1 MLESVS
7 ELEVYKDPGFLI
19 SSCALSQLLTVTL
32 CCENRS
38 RDCFLTGSSSRPLP
52 MDSLR
57 GAASDFPGRWRGGSK
72 RGKGEAAAESGRQ
85 PWWLPQSPCGTSK
98 HSPRPWL
105 SGLGSSPLGRS
116 PVYFSALS
124 VPRAFHFLF
133 PFFSALISGPHATRE

>member
-1 MLESVS
+1 
-7 ELEVYKDPGFLI
+7 
-19 SSCALSQLLTVTL
+19 
-32 CCENRS
+32 
-38 RDCFLTGSSSRPLP
+38 

-57 GAASDFPGRWRGGSK
+57 GAASDFPGRWRG
-72 RGKGEAAAESGRQ
+72 EANGGREMPLQ
-85 PWWLPQSPCGTSK
+85 KVAVSPCGASK

-105 SGLGSSPLGRS
+105 SGLGSSLLGRS